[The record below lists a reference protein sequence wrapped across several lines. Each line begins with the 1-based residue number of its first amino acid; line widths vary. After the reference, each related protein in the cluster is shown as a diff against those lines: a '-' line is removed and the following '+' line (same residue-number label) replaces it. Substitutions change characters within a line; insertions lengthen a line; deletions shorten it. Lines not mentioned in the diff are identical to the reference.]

1 MAITM
6 RRAVAT
12 IAVTAGVMTADIT
25 AAAVA
30 ATGAADH
37 LQSPP
42 PAGFLPYQ
50 APSGGACLS

>member
-1 MAITM
+1 M

-12 IAVTAGVMTADIT
+12 IAVTAGVTTADMTAVV
-25 AAAVA
+25 VA

-42 PAGFLPYQ
+42 PA
-50 APSGGACLS
+50 